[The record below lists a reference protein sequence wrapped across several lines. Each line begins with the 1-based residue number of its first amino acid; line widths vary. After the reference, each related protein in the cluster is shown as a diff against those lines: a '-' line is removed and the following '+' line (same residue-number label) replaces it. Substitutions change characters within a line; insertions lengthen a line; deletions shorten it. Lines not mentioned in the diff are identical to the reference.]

1 MEQERVRAPIG
12 QRAGKRP
19 IRSRFAI
26 GLNRHR
32 QPVIASRAKQS
43 RAALRVL
50 YRDYFVAQSAPCNDT
65 ALGWSKSALAF
76 ALCTS
81 FFMFHHAASA
91 EPAPKRGGTLVF
103 AVDAEPPNYDC
114 HANFSFVFIH
124 PIIPHYSTLLKF
136 DTANY
141 PQIVGDLAE
150 SWNVSADRRTYTFKL
165 RRNVLF
171 HDGSPLTSADV
182 KASYDRITR
191 PPEGVLSVRQA
202 DYSAISGIDTPDPA
216 TVVFHLQWPDAAM
229 LANFASPWNCIYSAA
244 RLKEDP
250 LFPKTHVLGTGPFV
264 FVEHVKKDH
273 WTGKR
278 WDKYFLA
285 GKPYLDG
292 YRADFVAGAAAV
304 KAMEN
309 GRIMAQFRSFTPA
322 ERDEMVE
329 TVGDRVLVRE
339 SPWITYLALVFNAH
353 RPPFDD
359 ARVRRALSLAID
371 RWHGAE
377 TLADTT
383 FLKYVGGLMRPG
395 TAMSIPEA
403 ELVTIP
409 GFSRDIVAS
418 RAEARRL
425 LAEAGVPGLAFTLT
439 NRNDVPIPYGPAGD
453 FVMAAWREI
462 GVQVTQEMLS
472 TKDWQTALET
482 GRFAAA
488 TDLAADYF
496 DDPTIQLARYVS
508 RDLSPINHSGST
520 DRYLDALF
528 IGQAIST
535 DIRQRANIVRE
546 FERHALTEAFTVPL
560 LWWNR
565 IIVTAEKFKGWNVSP
580 SHYIGQDLADA
591 WLQD

>member
-1 MEQERVRAPIG
+1 
-12 QRAGKRP
+12 
-19 IRSRFAI
+19 
-26 GLNRHR
+26 
-32 QPVIASRAKQS
+32 
-43 RAALRVL
+43 
-50 YRDYFVAQSAPCNDT
+50 
-65 ALGWSKSALAF
+65 
-76 ALCTS
+76 
-81 FFMFHHAASA
+81 MFHHAASA

-425 LAEAGVPGLAFTLT
+425 LAEAGVTGLAFTLT

>member
-1 MEQERVRAPIG
+1 MKKQCVGGPIG
-12 QRAGKRP
+12 PADMT
-19 IRSRFAI
+19 
-26 GLNRHR
+26 
-32 QPVIASRAKQS
+32 VIASGARQS
-43 RAALRVL
+43 LTALRTSD
-50 YRDYFVAQSAPCNDT
+50 RDCFIAQSHPRNRIAT
-65 ALGWSKSALAF
+65 AWSKCALAF
-76 ALCTS
+76 ALFVC
-81 FFMFHHAASA
+81 FLLFQDEAAAQSG
-91 EPAPKRGGTLVF
+91 PKRGGTLVF

-124 PIIPHYSTLLKF
+124 PVIPHYSTLLKF
-136 DTANY
+136 DTTNY

-150 SWNVSADRRTYTFKL
+150 SWSISADRRTYTFKL

-182 KASYDRITR
+182 KASYERIIH
-191 PPEGVLSVRQA
+191 PPEGILSVRQA
-202 DYSAISGIDTPDPA
+202 DYAAITGIDAPDPA
-216 TVVFHLQWPDAAM
+216 TVVFRLKWPDAAM
-229 LANFASPWNCIYSAA
+229 LANFASPWNCIYSSAK
-244 RLKEDP
+244 LKEDP
-250 LFPKTHVLGTGPFV
+250 LFPKTHVLGTGPFT

-278 WDKYFLA
+278 WDKYFIA
-285 GKPYLDG
+285 GRPYLDG
-292 YRADFVAGAAAV
+292 YRADFIAGAAAV
-304 KAMEN
+304 KAMES
-309 GRIMAQFRSFTPA
+309 GRVMAQFRSFTPT
-322 ERDEMVE
+322 ERDALVE
-329 TVGDRVLVRE
+329 TAGDRVVVRE
-339 SPWITYLALVFNAH
+339 SPWITYLALVFNAQH
-353 RPPFDD
+353 PPFDD

-371 RWHGAE
+371 RWHGAD

-409 GFSRDIVAS
+409 GFSRDIAAS

-425 LAEAGVPGLAFTLT
+425 LIEAGVPDLTVTLT
-439 NRNDVPIPYGPAGD
+439 NRNDVPIPYGPAGE

-462 GVQVTQEMLS
+462 GVQVTQEMLN
-472 TKDWQTALET
+472 TKDWQTALEA
-482 GRFAAA
+482 GRFAVA

-520 DRYLDALF
+520 DRYLDALY

-535 DIRQRANIVRE
+535 DVRQRANIVRD

-580 SHYIGQDLADA
+580 SHYIGQDLADV